1 MYPNQQNP
9 RPGAPFSS
17 PYPQQQPPYNAGG
30 GYPQQQQPYGNPSSY
45 GGGPGMT
52 G

>member
-9 RPGAPFSS
+9 RPGAP
-17 PYPQQQPPYNAGG
+17 YPQQQQPPYNAGG

-45 GGGPGMT
+45 GGGPGVT